1 MSSLRKPAPKHLQ
14 PLTFKFNEENLL
26 RTKQIIAKYPIGRQ
40 KSAIMPLLD
49 LVQKQQENNW
59 IPTIA
64 MDYIANILDIAPI
77 NVYEVATFYTMY
89 NLSPVG
95 KYFIQVCTT
104 TPCWLRGSCSII
116 SMCKNLLNLNINET
130 TSDKLFTLVEV
141 ECLGACV
148 NGPMMQINQDYY
160 EDLTPQTT
168 QNILESIKIGKHP
181 KIGSQIGRKSCE
193 PFK

>member
-49 LVQKQQENNW
+49 LVQKQQENHW

-104 TPCWLRGSCSII
+104 TPCWLRGSCNII

-168 QNILESIKIGKHP
+168 KNIIESIKIGKHP

-193 PFK
+193 PLK